1 MLAQGKHMSLSLWPS
16 VAHVDG
22 FHPFCTS
29 STAGGMPLATSS
41 TRPFPDLGTFT
52 EHLDGKSKALVGGRV
67 ACKVSVAH
75 FS

>member
-1 MLAQGKHMSLSLWPS
+1 
-16 VAHVDG
+16 
-22 FHPFCTS
+22 
-29 STAGGMPLATSS
+29 MPLATSS

-52 EHLDGKSKALVGGRV
+52 EHLDGKSKALVGGHV

>member
-1 MLAQGKHMSLSLWPS
+1 
-16 VAHVDG
+16 
-22 FHPFCTS
+22 
-29 STAGGMPLATSS
+29 MPLATSS

-75 FS
+75 FSSALTRLRFALSGR